1 MRPPPPAI
9 LTAHLFP
16 ELDARLLELM
26 RSLEPADWDRPTIVP
41 AWNVRQIAAHLL
53 DTALRR
59 LSFGRDGWRLPAP
72 PIRSDRD
79 LVAFIND
86 LNARGVT
93 VLGALSPQVL
103 TDLTAVTV
111 TSLHEYLA
119 SLDPQA
125 EAAIGVS
132 WAGEQRSAVWF
143 DVARELTERWHH
155 QQQMW
160 FATGREGILTER
172 LYRPVLDCFM
182 RGAPHAYRDLD
193 APPGTI
199 ARVVITGPGGG
210 AWHLEREPD
219 RWALVVPDNAVS
231 VDASHVSAETIVPG
245 DLAWRLFTKSLSRE
259 QADASIT
266 VTGDQRVGRQ
276 ILRMVAIVG

>member
-1 MRPPPPAI
+1 MRRPPPPI

-26 RSLEPADWDRPTIVP
+26 RSLEPADWDRPTVAP
-41 AWNVRQIAAHLL
+41 AWNVRQVAAHLL

-59 LSFGRDGWRLPAP
+59 LSFGRDRWRAPATA
-72 PIRSDRD
+72 IRSDRD

-86 LNARGVT
+86 LNARGVV
-93 VLGALSPQVL
+93 VLGALSPRVL
-103 TDLTAVTV
+103 IELMAVT
-111 TSLHEYLA
+111 TAALHEYLA
-119 SLDPQA
+119 SLDPHA

-155 QQQMW
+155 QQQMRL
-160 FATGREGILTER
+160 ATSREGILTDR

-182 RGAPHAYRDLD
+182 RGAPHAYRDVD

-199 ARVVITGPGGG
+199 TRVVITGPGGG
-210 AWHLEREPD
+210 AWHLERETES
-219 RWALVVPDNAVS
+219 WVLVVPDESAS
-231 VDASHVSAETIVPG
+231 VDAAQVSAGTTVPG
-245 DLAWRLFTKSLSRE
+245 DLAWRLFTKSLRRDE
-259 QADASIT
+259 AEASIT
-266 VTGDQRVGRQ
+266 VSGDARLARQ